1 MNDTNDFA
9 ESDESDEPGKS
20 LNVAIEQVA
29 QLLRTEV
36 KTTTTLKM
44 KQRQAK
50 LLSLQALGPSMSNS
64 IGQVARLLRSQ
75 AQKEKPLKKRSYSAQ
90 PSRKTKPSPAKKKAK
105 SKTLKNS

>member
-1 MNDTNDFA
+1 MNDNNDINEQNENA
-9 ESDESDEPGKS
+9 TPSKS

-44 KQRQAK
+44 KQKQAK

-75 AQKEKPLKKRSYSAQ
+75 AQKAPPVKKRAYAAHPHKKS
-90 PSRKTKPSPAKKKAK
+90 TSPATKKTPNRK
-105 SKTLKNS
+105 S

>member
-1 MNDTNDFA
+1 MNDINDIA
-9 ESDESDEPGKS
+9 ESDESDAPGKS

-64 IGQVARLLRSQ
+64 IEQVARLLRTQ
-75 AQKEKPLKKRSYSAQ
+75 VQKEKPLKKRSYAAQ
-90 PSRKTKPSPAKKKAK
+90 SPRKGKSSSAKKKAK
-105 SKTLKNS
+105 PKIVKNS

>member
-1 MNDTNDFA
+1 MNDINDIA
-9 ESDESDEPGKS
+9 ENDESIAPGKS

-36 KTTTTLKM
+36 RTTTTLKM

-75 AQKEKPLKKRSYSAQ
+75 AQKANPVKKRTYAAQ
-90 PSRKTKPSPAKKKAK
+90 TPRK
-105 SKTLKNS
+105 SKSSTSKKRPKLKS

>member
-1 MNDTNDFA
+1 MNDNNDFV
-9 ESDESDEPGKS
+9 ENDESDEPGKS

-50 LLSLQALGPSMSNS
+50 ILSLQALGPSMSNS

-75 AQKEKPLKKRSYSAQ
+75 AQKEKPPKKRSYSAH
-90 PSRKTKPSPAKKKAK
+90 PGRKSKPSLAKKKAK
-105 SKTLKNS
+105 SKILKNS